1 MRIGVRDRERKE
13 VGDVEVMG
21 DDLDRSTRRMVL
33 EPELVLEL
41 LPLRA
46 MKEKRGDEDTEP
58 DVLAA
63 GGEDT

>member
-1 MRIGVRDRERKE
+1 M
-13 VGDVEVMG
+13 
-21 DDLDRSTRRMVL
+21 
-33 EPELVLEL
+33 EPELVLEF

-46 MKEKRGDEDTEP
+46 MKEKRGEEDTGT